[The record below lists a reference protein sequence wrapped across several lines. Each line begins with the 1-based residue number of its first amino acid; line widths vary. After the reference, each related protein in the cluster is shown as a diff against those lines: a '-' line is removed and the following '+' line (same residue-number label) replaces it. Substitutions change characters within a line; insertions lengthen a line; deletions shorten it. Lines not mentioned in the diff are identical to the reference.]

1 MMRLPHL
8 VAAPLLAADRRSVE
22 AMLDRCSDRTVLD
35 RCGGGSPD
43 AVRLYLRSLAN
54 RSRQTTVAGWHGH
67 RLVGV
72 ATAVH
77 DDDGSEL
84 AILVE
89 DAWQRRGVGT
99 ALMSRLLADTAGRSV
114 LRAQVAVTNTAAL
127 ALLRRVT
134 PTARLGAPD
143 AGVIEVEFTHAPHD
157 RMRSTSWQSTGPG
170 SRPNA

>member
-1 MMRLPHL
+1 M
-8 VAAPLLAADRRSVE
+8 AADRRSVE
-22 AMLDRCSDRTVLD
+22 AMLDRCSDCTVLD

-43 AVRLYLRSLAN
+43 TARLYLRSLPD

-67 RLVGV
+67 LLVGM

-99 ALMSRLLADTAGRSV
+99 ALMSRLLADTAGRLAV
-114 LRAQVAVTNTAAL
+114 RAQVAVTNTAAL
-127 ALLRRVT
+127 ALLRRVA

-157 RMRSTSWQSTGPG
+157 RMRSTSWQPTGPG
-170 SRPNA
+170 ARPNA